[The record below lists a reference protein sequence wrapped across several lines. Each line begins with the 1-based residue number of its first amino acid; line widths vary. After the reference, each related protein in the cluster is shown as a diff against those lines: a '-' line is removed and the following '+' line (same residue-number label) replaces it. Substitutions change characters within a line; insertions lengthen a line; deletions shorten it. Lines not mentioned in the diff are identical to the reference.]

1 MIKYKN
7 RAQKMLIEPVT
18 GFCDRKLNILRSTVY
33 HFFRENILPSLPVS
47 VFAKYFSSDNGRP
60 TKDIQSMIG
69 LFILQALFDM
79 TDAGAIEAYSF
90 NETFRYALDLTRDD
104 CLSERT
110 FYYYRAKLLGDGHTV
125 FAKVLE
131 RIVEKIELD
140 AHIQRKD
147 STLVRTWLKRMSK
160 MELFRATTKQFLK
173 ELKDRHPIIFS
184 RLPEE
189 FKEKYLPEKEGQSW
203 FAGDKPS
210 QYGERLIEAAKDVLW
225 LIEQFSSHPS
235 VSTLQSFALL
245 ERLAKEQ
252 IQIADEVI
260 EVKLDEQFKGS
271 ALVNPHDPD
280 ARYDG
285 HRKAVGYHVQLTE
298 TCSENKDIDNPKI
311 ITQIEV
317 NLANTP
323 DVQTLVPGIEKLEEA
338 GLKPEILLTDNGYA
352 SDDNHQELKER
363 GVDHVCPPAGDL
375 HDGFGVMDF
384 TIGEDGNQIS
394 QCPMGKPCLENRVN
408 TAKKATTSY
417 FDPEVCR
424 SCPHSR
430 DCPVKITKRKARLE
444 WEWKR
449 PRLEAR
455 RLQFEEDEETKQLF
469 RMRSG
474 GEATNSVLKN
484 PMGLYR
490 IRRRGHAKTTLAVLL
505 AATALNV
512 RRTHQWI
519 LRKAEEA
526 LSKSINR
533 WHLSLNPAFRQILG
547 SDRTG
552 IHFRL
557 IHGQTELAMAA

>member
-1 MIKYKN
+1 
-7 RAQKMLIEPVT
+7 MLVEPVT
-18 GFCDRKLNILRSTVY
+18 GFSDRKINILRGSVY

-47 VFAKYFSSDNGRP
+47 VFAKYFSADNGRP

-79 TDAGAIEAYSF
+79 TDSEAIEAYSF
-90 NETFRYALDLTRDD
+90 DGTFSYALDLSRDD
-104 CLSERT
+104 CLAERT

-210 QYGERLIEAAKDVLW
+210 QYGERLVEAAKDVLW

-252 IQIADEVI
+252 VQVHEDKV

-271 ALVNPHDPD
+271 ALVNPYDPD

-285 HRKAVGYHVQLTE
+285 HRKQVGYHVQLTE
-298 TCSENKDIDNPKI
+298 TCSESKKVDNPKI
-311 ITQIEV
+311 ITQVEV

-323 DVQTLVPGIEKLEEA
+323 DVQTLVPGVDKLEEA
-338 GLKPEILLTDNGYA
+338 GLKPKILLTDNGYA
-352 SDDNHQELKER
+352 SDDKHQELKER
-363 GVDHVCPPAGDL
+363 NVDHVCPPAGEL
-375 HDGFGVMDF
+375 PDGFGVIDF
-384 TIGEDGNQIS
+384 TLDADGKRVK
-394 QCPMGKPCLENRVN
+394 QCPIGRLCEENRVN
-408 TAKKATTSY
+408 EKFRKTTSY
-417 FDPEVCR
+417 FNVEGCR
-424 SCPHSR
+424 SCPGSH

-455 RLQFEEDEETKQLF
+455 RLQFEEDEETKRLF
-469 RMRSG
+469 RQRSG

-484 PMGLYR
+484 SLGLER
-490 IRRRGHAKTTLAVLL
+490 IRRRGHAKTTLMVFM
-505 AATALNV
+505 AAAALNV
-512 RRTHQWI
+512 RRTHQWL

-526 LSKSINR
+526 LSKSRNR
-533 WHLSLNPAFRQILG
+533 WHLSLNPVFRQILG
-547 SDRTG
+547 SARTE